1 MPRTK
6 HLYILI
12 IFTVAILLC
21 ILFLLVQK
29 DGEIEK
35 YSELDTLPEPIHMGA
50 TVVESTDQKTRRE
63 SLVARVTER
72 LKDSLKNTQEEIVET
87 SETETLTEENIQFVK
102 VPRKGAVYS
111 CDGNELFH
119 SEIVRTWGIPDI
131 RTAEGARIFSYVS
144 ETSNGTTSL
153 SIVQVYENPLIARG
167 PSCLIKDAVG
177 ISLSGDV
184 LYTGIPYTGT
194 RVKGGDGLIGY
205 AFDGFGI
212 YETHGDGEVITEDM
226 LDMCHGHIHTVVW
239 DGVPVSTYHYH
250 MTDTFPYTVSCFMGT
265 VLEQL

>member
-131 RTAEGARIFSYVS
+131 RTQPREWFIYFDRNR
-144 ETSNGTTSL
+144 SNSL
-153 SIVQVYENPLIARG
+153 SHPEVVQAIIE
-167 PSCLIKDAVG
+167 
-177 ISLSGDV
+177 
-184 LYTGIPYTGT
+184 
-194 RVKGGDGLIGY
+194 
-205 AFDGFGI
+205 
-212 YETHGDGEVITEDM
+212 
-226 LDMCHGHIHTVVW
+226 
-239 DGVPVSTYHYH
+239 
-250 MTDTFPYTVSCFMGT
+250 TFPSQVNPAELRYEF
-265 VLEQL
+265 